1 MHTDCRPMALRD
13 VKNNDLACPRW
24 WCGMGVVCQGQA
36 ENSARER
43 ISERR
48 GMNASRSVG
57 MFNQNPRSHQK
68 NKDNGMYVEP
78 TQPPLAESGL
88 GWEKHQLPRDEREEG
103 ENPPRR
109 LP

>member
-1 MHTDCRPMALRD
+1 
-13 VKNNDLACPRW
+13 
-24 WCGMGVVCQGQA
+24 MGVVCQGQA

-48 GMNASRSVG
+48 GMNASRSAG

-103 ENPPRR
+103 ENPPPPKR

>member
-1 MHTDCRPMALRD
+1 
-13 VKNNDLACPRW
+13 
-24 WCGMGVVCQGQA
+24 
-36 ENSARER
+36 
-43 ISERR
+43 
-48 GMNASRSVG
+48 

-103 ENPPRR
+103 ENPPPRR

>member
-1 MHTDCRPMALRD
+1 
-13 VKNNDLACPRW
+13 
-24 WCGMGVVCQGQA
+24 
-36 ENSARER
+36 
-43 ISERR
+43 
-48 GMNASRSVG
+48 

-103 ENPPRR
+103 ENPPKAFTIILRSSGFFF
-109 LP
+109 LSSWKCF